1 MTQKPAPGTDS
12 VSGLDTDLT
21 VARDALDLGKVPLLV
36 AKGAD
41 RPGPEPALDA
51 VEMEDVAAIA
61 EGNGQTIVIGRG
73 WVGLILD
80 GGLVE
85 GVAAD
90 GAGVGANVPGPHGDR
105 VPLLDL
111 EAGRGWGLLL
121 LGLFIIVSVN

>member
-21 VARDALDLGKVPLLV
+21 VPLDALDLGKVPLLV

-90 GAGVGANVPGPHGDR
+90 GAGVGTNVPGPHGDR

-121 LGLFIIVSVN
+121 LGLFIAMVN

>member
-61 EGNGQTIVIGRG
+61 EGNGQAIVIGRG

-85 GVAAD
+85 RVATN
-90 GAGVGANVPGPHGDR
+90 GALCGIRVEVGG
-105 VPLLDL
+105 
-111 EAGRGWGLLL
+111 
-121 LGLFIIVSVN
+121 